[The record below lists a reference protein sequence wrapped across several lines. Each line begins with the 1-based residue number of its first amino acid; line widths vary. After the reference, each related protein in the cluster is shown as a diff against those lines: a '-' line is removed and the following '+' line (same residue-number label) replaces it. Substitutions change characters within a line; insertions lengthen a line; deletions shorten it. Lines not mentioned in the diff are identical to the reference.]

1 MDKNKKYK
9 GKRYKKKKRK
19 NTKKRVYFF
28 IFSII
33 LIFYFIFQNV
43 KVDIGKQVS
52 EEQINGNQANENQEQ
67 IRELFK

>member
-1 MDKNKKYK
+1 MDKNKRYK

>member
-1 MDKNKKYK
+1 MDKNKRYK
-9 GKRYKKKKRK
+9 GKRYKKKRRK

-43 KVDIGKQVS
+43 KEDIDKQVN
-52 EEQINGNQANENQEQ
+52 EIQANENQVNKKQEQ
-67 IRELFK
+67 IRRLFK